1 MLKRLL
7 GMVLLL
13 TFGLAA
19 GAAAGAL
26 VERHQKAEAL
36 ETAFDRLRLF
46 HDLRRAALEDY
57 LVSTASDVR
66 AASENPQVIEA
77 MEKIDFA
84 WQSYGPDARRTLPRL
99 YIDENP
105 APQNQKYRLQ
115 DAGDGSYYSRYHSAF
130 HVWARR
136 FLEHFGYHNVFLIN
150 PRGDIVYT
158 VTKEND
164 FASSLKTGPYRTS
177 PLADVFRRA
186 IRNPTAAVDFS
197 DFASYAAS
205 GAPAAF
211 AGNAIFKDGKPI
223 GVFAVQ
229 IPPAPLN
236 DLMHFSAGMGESGET
251 YLVGGDGM
259 MRSQSRFASEPTLLL
274 TKVDNASTQAAMEGK
289 SGAHIVENYRGIPV
303 LSVYAPVNFGGEQWV
318 LLAETDRGE
327 VLRDRDRR
335 LPLAASVLA
344 GLLAMGLGALIWR
357 FARPATRRARQD

>member
-7 GMVLLL
+7 GIVLLL
-13 TFGLAA
+13 TLGLVV
-19 GAAAGAL
+19 GAVIATL

-84 WQSYGPDARRTLPRL
+84 WRSYGPDARRILPRL
-99 YIDENP
+99 YVDENP
-105 APQNQKYRLQ
+105 APQDQKYRLQ

-136 FLEHFGYHNVFLIN
+136 FLEHFGYHDVVLIN

-158 VTKEND
+158 LTKEND
-164 FASSLKTGPYRTS
+164 FASNLKTGPYRTS

-186 IRNPTAAVDFS
+186 IRNPSAAVDFS
-197 DFASYAAS
+197 DFAHYAPS

-229 IPPAPLN
+229 IPAAPLN

-251 YLVGGDGM
+251 YLVGGDGT
-259 MRSQSRFASEPTLLL
+259 MRSQSRFSSEPTLLA
-274 TKVDNASTQAAMEGK
+274 TRVDSASTQAGMEGK
-289 SGAHIVENYRGIPV
+289 SGAHIVENYRGVPV
-303 LSVYAPVNFGGEQWV
+303 LSVYAPVNFGGQPWV
-318 LLAETDRGE
+318 LLAETERGE

-335 LPLAASVLA
+335 MPLAAGAVA
-344 GLLAMGLGALIWR
+344 GFLAMGLATLIWR
-357 FARPATRRARQD
+357 LVRPATRRVRPD